1 MSYVGCLVSNPHQ
14 NITAPDGGKG
24 DDLVLVKGI
33 YDYFHYKCDG
43 FNDVG
48 WGCGYRTLQT
58 MCSWILR
65 CQRTEDPQNAVPSI
79 PKIQKIL
86 VDIGDKP
93 SEFHGSRDW
102 IGSFEVGYVL
112 STHYS
117 VDFQIHHVTKNS
129 EWKVLVGKLCQHFKD
144 GGCPVMMGGKT
155 DAASK
160 CIIGTYKED
169 HLLVLDPHLV
179 GRASMTRKLLEWHPT
194 SEFTVSQNNFY
205 NLCMPLIYWKL

>member
-1 MSYVGCLVSNPHQ
+1 MSYLGSLVSNPHEGV
-14 NITAPDGGKG
+14 AFPAAGKAE
-24 DDLVLVKGI
+24 DVVIVKGV

-65 CQRTEDPQNAVPSI
+65 LHKNLDAQNSVPSI
-79 PKIQKIL
+79 PSIQQIL
-86 VDIGDKP
+86 VDIEDKP
-93 SEFHGSRDW
+93 AEFMGSRDW

-112 STHYS
+112 STHYNI
-117 VDFQIHHVTKNS
+117 DFKILHVTASND
-129 EWKVLVGKLCQHFKD
+129 WKSIVHQLSKHFRE

-160 CIIGTYKED
+160 CIIGTCKD
-169 HLLVLDPHLV
+169 THLLVLDPHLT
-179 GRASMTRKLLEWHPT
+179 GRASENRKLVSWHPIEDFDVKG
-194 SEFTVSQNNFY
+194 SNFY
-205 NLCMPLIYWKL
+205 NLCIPLIKWES